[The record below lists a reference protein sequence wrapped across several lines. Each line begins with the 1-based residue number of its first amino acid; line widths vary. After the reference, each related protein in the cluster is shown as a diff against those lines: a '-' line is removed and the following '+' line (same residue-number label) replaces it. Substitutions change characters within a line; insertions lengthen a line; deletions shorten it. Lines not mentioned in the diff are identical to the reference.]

1 MILLRRVGLLLLL
14 LCVLVFRTGEREA
27 LVVVVVSAF
36 VWCETETRE

>member
-27 LVVVVVSAF
+27 LVVVVSAF

>member
-27 LVVVVVSAF
+27 LVVVSAF